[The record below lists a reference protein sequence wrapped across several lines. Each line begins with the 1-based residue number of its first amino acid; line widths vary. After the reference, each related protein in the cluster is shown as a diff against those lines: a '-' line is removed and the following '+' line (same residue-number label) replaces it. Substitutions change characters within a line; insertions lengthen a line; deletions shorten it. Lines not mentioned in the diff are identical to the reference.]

1 MIVYVN
7 IFLKSS
13 RERETSL
20 LIETDLS
27 ESELQ
32 KKVDEIEEKMKSED
46 YDIYDVIDKLE
57 EMGIISESQCDTYDI
72 DI

>member
-57 EMGIISESQCDTYDI
+57 EMGIISELQCDTYDI
-72 DI
+72 SI